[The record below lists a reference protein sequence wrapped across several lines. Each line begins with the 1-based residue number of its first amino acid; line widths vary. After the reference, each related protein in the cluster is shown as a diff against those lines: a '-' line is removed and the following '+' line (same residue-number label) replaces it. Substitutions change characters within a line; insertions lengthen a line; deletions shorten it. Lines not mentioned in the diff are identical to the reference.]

1 MRGGESMNI
10 YPIDASSVGAVAE
23 LMSAVKPDWWD
34 GGGRTHV
41 RRQAGLVGL

>member
-1 MRGGESMNI
+1 MNI

-34 GGGRTHV
+34 YEGG
-41 RRQAGLVGL
+41 L